1 MEKADHL
8 KGPSSN
14 SQSRLPPPA
23 FSENPH
29 PNDPSHSPTPPA
41 GPKEPMQLGGAR
53 LSPTERQRRVKGLCF
68 CCGQAGHFLST
79 CPIRQKKESSVTR
92 RVLVSQTCSSF
103 PIPSISDSV
112 HCISADLR
120 KLSLFKCW
128 LIQELMIILLI
139 PCWSPRQGFPL

>member
-29 PNDPSHSPTPPA
+29 PHDPSHSPTPPA

-53 LSPTERQRRVKGLCF
+53 LSPTERQRRVKGLCIY
-68 CCGQAGHFLST
+68 CGQAGHFLST
-79 CPIRQKKESSVTR
+79 CPIRQKKKAQLQEES
-92 RVLVSQTCSSF
+92 
-103 PIPSISDSV
+103 
-112 HCISADLR
+112 
-120 KLSLFKCW
+120 W
-128 LIQELMIILLI
+128 
-139 PCWSPRQGFPL
+139 